1 MRPGG
6 KITADVWR
14 GRLARETVDH
24 CDRQGMGSNLS
35 ENHVPLILHQRNSA
49 GVQAG
54 ESGRSTQMPRTYIPC
69 ATINYRMPTGKLHIV
84 PLGGLGEFGMN
95 CMAIRWGDDIIVIDG
110 GLMFPEAE
118 LLGVDI
124 VVPDISYLI
133 ENRLRVKGIILTH
146 GHEDHIGGLPWILSE
161 LNVPVWGTEFTL
173 AYVEDKLEEHGLLDD
188 ADLREIRAGESFQIG
203 PFTISPIQV
212 THSLVDC
219 VALAVHTPLGVII
232 HTGDFKVDPTPTD
245 NRLFDL
251 HAFAEYGKTGVLALF
266 QDSTNVERKGYTPS
280 ERAVRRKF
288 DEVFAHTKR
297 RLFISCFSSSI
308 HRIKLAVEMAWQ
320 HGRKVAFAGRSMNNS
335 AEIAEDLGYIE
346 IPEGLLIHPGEMK
359 NFPPEKVCVLISGTQ
374 GEPMSALSR
383 AAVDNHKHAKIEKGD
398 TVMLSSR
405 IIPGNEKAI
414 YRMIDHLFRREAH
427 VIYDDGSSPPVHV
440 SGHASQEELK
450 LIINLVKP
458 KYFIPIHGEY
468 RQLKLHAEM
477 AAAMKGSVGNVI
489 LIESGDVLE
498 FDELSARKAGRV
510 NVGRVCIDSGSR
522 TDVVEDLIVKDRRH
536 LSEDGIVLPIIA
548 INKLTGK
555 VETTPEIVTRG
566 FSPGED
572 GFVGGARQ
580 IVMQTLDSSS
590 AEEKAD
596 YGVIKEKIR
605 ADLKRYVSKQ
615 TQKRPLIMP
624 VILEI

>member
-1 MRPGG
+1 
-6 KITADVWR
+6 
-14 GRLARETVDH
+14 
-24 CDRQGMGSNLS
+24 
-35 ENHVPLILHQRNSA
+35 
-49 GVQAG
+49 
-54 ESGRSTQMPRTYIPC
+54 
-69 ATINYRMPTGKLHIV
+69 MPTGKLQIV

-95 CMAIRWGDDIIVIDG
+95 CMAVRWGDDIIVIDA

-124 VVPDISYLI
+124 VVPDITYLI
-133 ENRLRVKGIILTH
+133 ENRQRVRGIILTH
-146 GHEDHIGGLPWILSE
+146 GHEDHIGALPWILSE

-173 AYVEDKLEEHGLLDD
+173 AYIEDKLDEHGLLDN
-188 ADLREIRAGESFQIG
+188 ADLREMRAGEGFKVGI
-203 PFTISPIQV
+203 FTVHPIRV

-219 VALAVHTPLGVII
+219 VALAIHTPQGTII

-251 HAFAEYGKTGVLALF
+251 HAFAEYGKQGVLALF

-280 ERAVRRKF
+280 ERAIRRKF
-288 DEVFAHTKR
+288 DEVFAHTRR

-308 HRIKLAVEMAWQ
+308 HRIKLAVDLAYE
-320 HGRKVAFAGRSMNNS
+320 HGRKVAFIGRSMNNS

-346 IPEGLLIHPGEMK
+346 IPDGLVIHPGDMK

-383 AAVDNHKHAKIEKGD
+383 AAVDNHKHAKIEKDD
-398 TVMLSSR
+398 TVVLSSR
-405 IIPGNEKAI
+405 IIPGNEKTI

-427 VIYDDGSSPPVHV
+427 VIYDDGSSPPIHV

-477 AAAMKGSVGNVI
+477 AGAMHGSVGKVM

-498 FDELSARKAGRV
+498 FDELGARKAGRV

-522 TDVVEDLIVKDRRH
+522 TDVVEDLVIRDRRH

-548 INKLTGK
+548 INKLSGR
-555 VETTPEIVTRG
+555 VESTPEIVTRG
-566 FSPGED
+566 FA
-572 GFVGGARQ
+572 VGDNGLMDGARQ
-580 IVMQTLDSSS
+580 VVMQTLEQSSE
-590 AEEKAD
+590 EEKGD

-605 ADLKRYVSKQ
+605 ADLKRYISKQ

>member
-1 MRPGG
+1 
-6 KITADVWR
+6 
-14 GRLARETVDH
+14 
-24 CDRQGMGSNLS
+24 
-35 ENHVPLILHQRNSA
+35 
-49 GVQAG
+49 
-54 ESGRSTQMPRTYIPC
+54 
-69 ATINYRMPTGKLHIV
+69 MPTGKLHIV

-95 CMAIRWGDDIIVIDG
+95 CMAVRWGDDIIVIDA

-133 ENRLRVKGIILTH
+133 ENRQRVRAIILTH
-146 GHEDHIGGLPWILSE
+146 GHEDHIGALPWILSE

-173 AYVEDKLEEHGLLDD
+173 ALLEDKLEEHGLLED
-188 ADLREIRAGESFQIG
+188 ADLREIRPGERFKVG
-203 PFTISPIQV
+203 PFTIHPIHV

-219 VALAVHTPLGVII
+219 VALAIHTPLGVLI

-245 NRLFDL
+245 NKMFDL
-251 HAFAEYGKTGVLALF
+251 HAFAEYGKQGVLALF

-308 HRIKLAVEMAWQ
+308 HRIKLAVELAWQ
-320 HGRKVAFAGRSMNNS
+320 HGRKVAFVGRSMTNAS
-335 AEIAEDLGYIE
+335 EIAEDLGYIE

-359 NFPPEKVCVLISGTQ
+359 NYPPEKVCVMISGTQ

-383 AAVDNHKHAKIEKGD
+383 AAVDNHKHAKIENGD
-398 TVMLSSR
+398 TVVLSSR
-405 IIPGNEKAI
+405 IIPGNEKSI
-414 YRMIDHLFRREAH
+414 YRMIDHLFRRQAH
-427 VIYDDGSSPPVHV
+427 VIYEDGSSPPIHV
-440 SGHASQEELK
+440 SGHGSQEELK

-477 AAAMKGSVGNVI
+477 AGAMHSSVGNVM
-489 LIESGDVLE
+489 LIESGEILE
-498 FDELSARKAGRV
+498 FDELGSRKAGRV

-522 TDVVEDLIVKDRRH
+522 TDVVEDLIIKDRRH

-548 INKLTGK
+548 INKLSGR
-555 VETTPEIVTRG
+555 VESSPEIVTRG
-566 FSPGED
+566 FAPGED
-572 GFVGGARQ
+572 GFVDGARQ
-580 IVMQTLDSSS
+580 LVMQTLELSS

-605 ADLKRYVSKQ
+605 ADLKRYISKQ